1 MKYLMY
7 VATGR
12 TGPDAIA
19 KWVELDTRGTLLDT
33 MRKAN
38 SLLEEMPDVHLARI
52 FEKTGKSISENV
64 TYTDFE
70 EILITRDGRSWQ
82 AHDLAEHAWQ
92 VTWAQDKR
100 TGKSWVAAV

>member
-12 TGPDAIA
+12 IGPDAIA
-19 KWVELDTRGTLLDT
+19 KWVELDTKGTLLDT

-38 SLLEEMPDVHLARI
+38 SLLEKMPDVYEARI

-92 VTWAQDKR
+92 VAWAQDKR
-100 TGKSWVAAV
+100 TGKSWPAAV

>member
-7 VATGR
+7 VVLN

-19 KWVELDTRGTLLDT
+19 KWVELDAKGTLLDT

-38 SLLEEMPDVHLARI
+38 RRLEEMPDVHMARI
-52 FEKTGKSISENV
+52 LEKTGKSISENV

-82 AHDLAEHAWQ
+82 THDLAEPAWQ
-92 VTWAQDKR
+92 ATWAQDKR
-100 TGKSWVAAV
+100 TGKSWAV

>member
-7 VATGR
+7 VEMK

-19 KWVELDTRGTLLDT
+19 KWVELEAKGTLLDT
-33 MRKAN
+33 MRAAN
-38 SLLEEMPDVHLARI
+38 RRLEEMPDVHMALI
-52 FEKTGKSISENV
+52 LEKTGKSISENV

-92 VTWAQDKR
+92 ITWAQDKR
-100 TGKSWVAAV
+100 SGKSWAAAV

>member
-7 VATGR
+7 VQLKTGA
-12 TGPDAIA
+12 DAIA
-19 KWVELDTRGTLLDT
+19 KWVELEAKGTLLDT
-33 MRKAN
+33 IRNAN
-38 SLLEEMPDVHLARI
+38 RRLEEMPDVHMARI
-52 FEKTGKSISENV
+52 FEKTGKSTSENV

-92 VTWAQDKR
+92 ITWAQDKR
-100 TGKSWVAAV
+100 TGKSWSAAV

>member
-1 MKYLMY
+1 MKYLMC
-7 VATGR
+7 VEMGN
-12 TGPDAIA
+12 GPDAIA
-19 KWVELDTRGTLLDT
+19 KWVELDAKGTLLDT

-38 SLLEEMPDVHLARI
+38 RRLEEMPDVHMARI

>member
-7 VATGR
+7 VAMK
-12 TGPDAIA
+12 TGPDAIV
-19 KWVELDTRGTLLDT
+19 KWVELDSRGTLLDT

-38 SLLEEMPDVHLARI
+38 RRLEEMPDVHMARI

-82 AHDLAEHAWQ
+82 THDLAEHAWQ
-92 VTWAQDKR
+92 ITWVQDKR
-100 TGKSWVAAV
+100 TGKSWAA

>member
-7 VATGR
+7 VEMKDDPGY
-12 TGPDAIA
+12 IA
-19 KWVELDTRGTLLDT
+19 KWVEFDAKGTLLDT
-33 MRKAN
+33 MRAAN
-38 SLLEEMPDVHLARI
+38 RRLEEIPEVHLARI

-92 VTWAQDKR
+92 ITWAQDKR
-100 TGKSWVAAV
+100 TGKSWAAAV

>member
-7 VATGR
+7 VATGH
-12 TGPDAIA
+12 GPDAIA
-19 KWVELDTRGTLLDT
+19 KWVELDAKGTLLDV
-33 MRKAN
+33 MRNAN
-38 SLLEEMPDVHLARI
+38 RRLEEMPDVHEARI
-52 FEKTGKSISENV
+52 FEKTGKSVSENV
-64 TYTDFE
+64 TYIDFE

-92 VTWAQDKR
+92 ITWAQDKR

>member
-1 MKYLMY
+1 MSFKTQLS
-7 VATGR
+7 A
-12 TGPDAIA
+12 DI
-19 KWVELDTRGTLLDT
+19 
-33 MRKAN
+33 N
-38 SLLEEMPDVHLARI
+38 NI
-52 FEKTGKSISENV
+52 FLNINEFAENV

-100 TGKSWVAAV
+100 TGKSWAAAV

>member
-1 MKYLMY
+1 MY
-7 VATGR
+7 VATGN
-12 TGPDAIA
+12 GPDAIA
-19 KWVELDTRGTLLDT
+19 KLVELDAKGTLLDT

-38 SLLEEMPDVHLARI
+38 RPLEKMPDVHMARI

-92 VTWAQDKR
+92 ITLVRDKR
-100 TGKSWVAAV
+100 TGKSWAEAV